1 MAEDLFVRPDGRPM
15 TFLMSSS
22 REKKQVKASVEER
35 GGVVV
40 SHASPSTADHLIRLV
55 VGNEMPPSRH
65 YDMFH
70 YKYILDCVKD
80 NRLLPDLKSYK
91 QASTFPSPYA
101 AYEPIDVLLGKVCWN
116 DVPPNGEA
124 ISDVEE
130 DDIGEDDER
139 EAGTSTSKAFKTSR
153 SAYTAPERAEIVE
166 ELVKR
171 EAYEM
176 LKGNAIWKAL
186 EKEGVCRGRRS
197 WQSLKEQFRKAIA
210 PEIGSYGLDQNE
222 LDKFKAA
229 LGEPKKSNV
238 KSTEASKY
246 PAVSEGG
253 SRRKSKDRRE
263 PPSSPRR
270 TAAASGSGWMGK
282 SSKAPQIPGNPRLSV
297 SSTKKKTG
305 FASPS
310 QKKTRKSVANSTT
323 DSQEMSENGYVTA
336 SQDEEEPSGNHFYDI
351 IPKSSTPNR
360 SLVILEANPIQLS
373 PRASR
378 SRASESGTHTP
389 HQTASQSPQL
399 TGSIATV
406 VERTKRRTTR
416 SKGEPSKKKLRRK
429 SKVGEIF
436 AETPVKA
443 ASPSDESEVGTSS
456 RVTDL
461 DDTALSSQEVTVVG
475 DGVQFD
481 SERIVEDEIDTS
493 SHRAES
499 SVSNQKPQR
508 ARKESK
514 KTGKRGKRATNIS
527 NQGQEGEDSD
537 EQNKAEE
544 LGNEDNKVV
553 EKRRGEKQ
561 STTPILKLVA
571 SVSGKTASKRR
582 KGQKSSATKTIDGE
596 GEEDVNDVEP
606 VTNKSAE
613 KNSNVKRKIKVE
625 GGMFRQPYS
634 KQEETSVINY
644 LLEKGGLSLIGGL
657 KLWQEMVEA
666 EVCPG
671 RSAQALKE
679 QFLNHIR
686 KRLHEFDVTEA
697 ELREADTRADS
708 LTAYIS
714 HNESLGGSPSGRGFR
729 DKANYYTTEEDLKIL
744 GFILDN
750 GRSADTGGVSLWQLM
765 EYREV
770 VEGRSW
776 QSMKE
781 RFRKSILKRIDSF
794 TSLTAD
800 QKQRLLVGGGGN
812 RGKGGRKKKDAQQ

>member
-1 MAEDLFVRPDGRPM
+1 M
-15 TFLMSSS
+15 
-22 REKKQVKASVEER
+22 
-35 GGVVV
+35 
-40 SHASPSTADHLIRLV
+40 
-55 VGNEMPPSRH
+55 
-65 YDMFH
+65 
-70 YKYILDCVKD
+70 
-80 NRLLPDLKSYK
+80 
-91 QASTFPSPYA
+91 
-101 AYEPIDVLLGKVCWN
+101 
-116 DVPPNGEA
+116 PPNGEA

-139 EAGTSTSKAFKTSR
+139 EAGTSTSKALKTSR

-171 EAYEM
+171 EAYEV

-186 EKEGVCRGRRS
+186 EKEGVCRGKRS

-238 KSTEASKY
+238 KSTEGSKY

-253 SRRKSKDRRE
+253 NRRKSKDRRE

-323 DSQEMSENGYVTA
+323 DIPDMSENGYVTA

-360 SLVILEANPIQLS
+360 SLVLLEANSIQVS

-378 SRASESGTHTP
+378 SRASESFAHTP
-389 HQTASQSPQL
+389 HQTTSQAPQL

-461 DDTALSSQEVTVVG
+461 DDTALSRQEVTVVG

-499 SVSNQKPQR
+499 SVSNQKLQR
-508 ARKESK
+508 VGKESK
-514 KTGKRGKRATNIS
+514 KTGKRGKRATNLS
-527 NQGQEGEDSD
+527 NQGQEGGDPE
-537 EQNKAEE
+537 EQSKAEE
-544 LGNEDNKVV
+544 LGDEDNKVV
-553 EKRRGEKQ
+553 EKKRGEKQ
-561 STTPILKLVA
+561 SATPILKLVA
-571 SVSGKTASKRR
+571 SASGKTSSKRR
-582 KGQKSSATKTIDGE
+582 KDQKSSATKTIDGE
-596 GEEDVNDVEP
+596 EEEDVDDVEP

-666 EVCPG
+666 EVAAVCEL
-671 RSAQALKE
+671 QDCW
-679 QFLNHIR
+679 HI
-686 KRLHEFDVTEA
+686 V
-697 ELREADTRADS
+697 
-708 LTAYIS
+708 
-714 HNESLGGSPSGRGFR
+714 
-729 DKANYYTTEEDLKIL
+729 
-744 GFILDN
+744 
-750 GRSADTGGVSLWQLM
+750 
-765 EYREV
+765 
-770 VEGRSW
+770 
-776 QSMKE
+776 
-781 RFRKSILKRIDSF
+781 
-794 TSLTAD
+794 
-800 QKQRLLVGGGGN
+800 
-812 RGKGGRKKKDAQQ
+812 